1 MHVIFVTASVFIS
14 VRVLLHFHTSY
25 KMQKGFPGGSV
36 GESLS
41 AKQETQVVSLG
52 QEEPLV

>member
-1 MHVIFVTASVFIS
+1 MHVRFVTVSIFIS

-41 AKQETQVVSLG
+41 AKQETRVVSLG
-52 QEEPLV
+52 QEEPLA

>member
-1 MHVIFVTASVFIS
+1 MHVIFVTESILIS

-25 KMQKGFPGGSV
+25 KIQKDFPGGSV

-41 AKQETQVVSLG
+41 AKQETRVVFLG
-52 QEEPLV
+52 PEEPLA